1 MDPFAHLLET
11 TCDVVEAVLESY
23 KEKYSRISPSNYHQI
38 IKDIKALFGIVQKLE
53 SEFATGAFR
62 SASPR
67 AKKNISDVLNECGQL
82 AKLLQTR
89 IESRRL
95 QEDARS
101 SHDIETYCAE
111 IAFFIQTYGR
121 AEDEPAKAAETQ
133 QRVELETLS
142 TDSTFPS
149 AVLLTNTAG
158 LCRRSIRG
166 SSI

>member
-1 MDPFAHLLET
+1 MAGTDSFARLLQI

-23 KEKYSRISPSNYHQI
+23 KENYSHISPSSYHQI
-38 IKDIKALFGIVQKLE
+38 IKDVKALFGIVQKLE

-62 SASPR
+62 STSTR

-82 AKLLQTR
+82 AKLLQSR

-111 IAFFIQTYGR
+111 IAFFIKTYGR
-121 AEDEPAKAAETQ
+121 AEDEHAKAAETQ
-133 QRVELETLS
+133 RRVELENLS
-142 TDSTFPS
+142 TDSTIPS
-149 AVLLTNTAG
+149 PVHLTDAG
-158 LCRRSIRG
+158 GLPRRSI
-166 SSI
+166 